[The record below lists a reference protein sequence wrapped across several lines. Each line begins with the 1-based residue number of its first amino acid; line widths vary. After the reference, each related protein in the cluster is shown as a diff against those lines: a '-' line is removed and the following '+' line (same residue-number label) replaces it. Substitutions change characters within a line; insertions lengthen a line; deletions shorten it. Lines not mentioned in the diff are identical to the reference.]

1 MDIHKAEIFGKEYV
15 IEELIY
21 NLTEKIKERN
31 NSRRVTSYICKSLQL
46 IPQGKYL
53 SEDIFSMFDDKPK
66 KERTAKEIVEEVVE
80 KAGLVRLRSGKE
92 SILFVR

>member
-1 MDIHKAEIFGKEYV
+1 MDSHKAEIFGKEYV

-53 SEDIFSMFDDKPK
+53 SEDIFSMFEEKPK

-80 KAGLVRLRSGKE
+80 KAGLVRLKGGNE
-92 SILFVR
+92 SI

>member
-31 NSRRVTSYICKSLQL
+31 NSRRITSYICKSLQL

-53 SEDIFSMFDDKPK
+53 SEDIFSMFEEEPK
-66 KERTAKEIVEEVVE
+66 KERTAKEIIEEVVE
-80 KAGLVRLRSGKE
+80 KAGLVRLRSGD
-92 SILFVR
+92 

>member
-31 NSRRVTSYICKSLQL
+31 NSRRITSYICKSLQL

-53 SEDIFSMFDDKPK
+53 SEDIFSMFEEKPK

-80 KAGLVRLRSGKE
+80 KAGLVRLKSGDE
-92 SILFVR
+92 SI

>member
-31 NSRRVTSYICKSLQL
+31 NSRRITSYICKSLQL

-66 KERTAKEIVEEVVE
+66 KERTAKEIVEDVVE
-80 KAGLVRLRSGKE
+80 KAGLVRLRSGN
-92 SILFVR
+92 

>member
-53 SEDIFSMFDDKPK
+53 SEDIFSMFEEKPK

-80 KAGLVRLRSGKE
+80 KAGLVRLISGN
-92 SILFVR
+92 

>member
-53 SEDIFSMFDDKPK
+53 SEDIFSMFEEKPK

-80 KAGLVRLRSGKE
+80 KAGLVRLKGGNE
-92 SILFVR
+92 SI

>member
-31 NSRRVTSYICKSLQL
+31 NSRRITSYICKSLQL

-53 SEDIFSMFDDKPK
+53 SVDIFSMFDDKPK

-80 KAGLVRLRSGKE
+80 KAGLVRLRSGN
-92 SILFVR
+92 

>member
-31 NSRRVTSYICKSLQL
+31 NSRRITSYICKSLQL

-66 KERTAKEIVEEVVE
+66 KERSAKEIVEEVVE
-80 KAGLVRLRSGKE
+80 KAGLVRLKRGN
-92 SILFVR
+92 

>member
-31 NSRRVTSYICKSLQL
+31 NSRRITSYICKSLQL

-53 SEDIFSMFDDKPK
+53 SEDIFSMFEEKPK

-80 KAGLVRLRSGKE
+80 KAGLVRLKVGN
-92 SILFVR
+92 

>member
-15 IEELIY
+15 IEELLY

-31 NSRRVTSYICKSLQL
+31 NSRMVTSYICKSLQL

-80 KAGLVRLRSGKE
+80 KAGLVRLRSGN
-92 SILFVR
+92 

>member
-66 KERTAKEIVEEVVE
+66 KERTAKEIVEEVVK
-80 KAGLVRLRSGKE
+80 KAGLVRLTSGNE
-92 SILFVR
+92 SI

>member
-31 NSRRVTSYICKSLQL
+31 NSRRITSYICKSLQL

-53 SEDIFSMFDDKPK
+53 SEDIFSMFEEKPK

-80 KAGLVRLRSGKE
+80 KAGLVRLRSGNE
-92 SILFVR
+92 SI

>member
-66 KERTAKEIVEEVVE
+66 KERSAKEIVEEVVE
-80 KAGLVRLRSGKE
+80 KAGLVRLRSGDE
-92 SILFVR
+92 SI

>member
-1 MDIHKAEIFGKEYV
+1 M
-15 IEELIY
+15 IY

-66 KERTAKEIVEEVVE
+66 KERSAKEIVEEVVE
-80 KAGLVRLRSGKE
+80 KAGLVRLRSGD
-92 SILFVR
+92 

>member
-53 SEDIFSMFDDKPK
+53 SEDIFSMFDDKSK

-80 KAGLVRLRSGKE
+80 KAGLVRLKVGNE
-92 SILFVR
+92 SI

>member
-66 KERTAKEIVEEVVE
+66 KERSAKEIVEEVVE
-80 KAGLVRLRSGKE
+80 KAGLVRLRGGNE
-92 SILFVR
+92 SI

>member
-31 NSRRVTSYICKSLQL
+31 NSRRITSYICKSLQL

-66 KERTAKEIVEEVVE
+66 KERTAKEIVEEVVK
-80 KAGLVRLRSGKE
+80 KAGLVRLTSGNE
-92 SILFVR
+92 SI

>member
-31 NSRRVTSYICKSLQL
+31 NSRRITSYICKSLQL

-66 KERTAKEIVEEVVE
+66 KERSAKEIIEEVVE
-80 KAGLVRLRSGKE
+80 KAGLVRLRSGNE
-92 SILFVR
+92 SI

>member
-31 NSRRVTSYICKSLQL
+31 NSRRITSYICKSLQL

-53 SEDIFSMFDDKPK
+53 SEDIFSMFEEKPK
-66 KERTAKEIVEEVVE
+66 KERTAKEIIEEVVE
-80 KAGLVRLRSGKE
+80 KAGLVRLRSGD
-92 SILFVR
+92 

>member
-21 NLTEKIKERN
+21 NVAEKIKEGD

-53 SEDIFSMFDDKPK
+53 SEDIFSMFEEKPK

-80 KAGLVRLRSGKE
+80 KAGLVRLKGGN
-92 SILFVR
+92 

>member
-31 NSRRVTSYICKSLQL
+31 NSRRITSYICKSLQL

-53 SEDIFSMFDDKPK
+53 SEDIFSMFEDKPK

-80 KAGLVRLRSGKE
+80 KAGLVRLRSGD
-92 SILFVR
+92 

>member
-31 NSRRVTSYICKSLQL
+31 NSRRITSYICKSLQL

-80 KAGLVRLRSGKE
+80 KAGLVRLRSGN
-92 SILFVR
+92 

>member
-31 NSRRVTSYICKSLQL
+31 NSRRITSYICKSLQL

-80 KAGLVRLRSGKE
+80 KAGLVRLRSGD
-92 SILFVR
+92 

>member
-53 SEDIFSMFDDKPK
+53 SEDIFSMFEEKPK
-66 KERTAKEIVEEVVE
+66 KERTAKEIVEEVVK
-80 KAGLVRLRSGKE
+80 KAGLVRLTSGNE
-92 SILFVR
+92 SI

>member
-66 KERTAKEIVEEVVE
+66 KERSAKEIVEEVVE
-80 KAGLVRLRSGKE
+80 KAGLVRVRSGD
-92 SILFVR
+92 

>member
-31 NSRRVTSYICKSLQL
+31 NSRSITSYICKSLQL

-53 SEDIFSMFDDKPK
+53 SEDIFSMFEEKPK

-80 KAGLVRLRSGKE
+80 KAGLVRLKSGDE
-92 SILFVR
+92 SI

>member
-66 KERTAKEIVEEVVE
+66 KERSAKEIVEEVVK
-80 KAGLVRLRSGKE
+80 KAGLVRLKVGNE
-92 SILFVR
+92 SI

>member
-31 NSRRVTSYICKSLQL
+31 NSRRITSYICKSLQL

-66 KERTAKEIVEEVVE
+66 KERSANEIVEEVVE
-80 KAGLVRLRSGKE
+80 KAGLVRLKVGNE
-92 SILFVR
+92 SI

>member
-31 NSRRVTSYICKSLQL
+31 NSRRITSYICKSLQL

-53 SEDIFSMFDDKPK
+53 SEDIFSMFYDKPK

-80 KAGLVRLRSGKE
+80 KAGLVRLKRGN
-92 SILFVR
+92 

>member
-31 NSRRVTSYICKSLQL
+31 NSRRITSYICKSLQL

-66 KERTAKEIVEEVVE
+66 KERSAKEIVEEVVE
-80 KAGLVRLRSGKE
+80 KAGLVRLTSGN
-92 SILFVR
+92 

>member
-31 NSRRVTSYICKSLQL
+31 NSRRITSYICKSLQL

-53 SEDIFSMFDDKPK
+53 SEDIFSMFDDKPR

-80 KAGLVRLRSGKE
+80 KAGLVRLISGN
-92 SILFVR
+92 

>member
-31 NSRRVTSYICKSLQL
+31 NSRRITSYICKSLQL

-66 KERTAKEIVEEVVE
+66 KERSAKEIVEEVVK
-80 KAGLVRLRSGKE
+80 KAGLVRLTSGNE
-92 SILFVR
+92 SI

>member
-53 SEDIFSMFDDKPK
+53 SEDIFSMFEEKPK

-80 KAGLVRLRSGKE
+80 KAGLVRLRGGN
-92 SILFVR
+92 

>member
-31 NSRRVTSYICKSLQL
+31 NSRRITSYICKSLQL

-80 KAGLVRLRSGKE
+80 KAGLVRLKSGD
-92 SILFVR
+92 

>member
-1 MDIHKAEIFGKEYV
+1 MDIPKAEIFGKEYV

-31 NSRRVTSYICKSLQL
+31 NSRRITSYICKSLQL

-80 KAGLVRLRSGKE
+80 KAGLVRLRSGD
-92 SILFVR
+92 

>member
-31 NSRRVTSYICKSLQL
+31 NSRRITSYICNSLQL

-80 KAGLVRLRSGKE
+80 KAGLVRLKGGN
-92 SILFVR
+92 

>member
-31 NSRRVTSYICKSLQL
+31 NSRRITSYICKSLQL

-66 KERTAKEIVEEVVE
+66 KERSAKEIVEEVVE
-80 KAGLVRLRSGKE
+80 KAGLVRLRSGHE
-92 SILFVR
+92 SI